1 VSGSG
6 QTALHDGTRPRKRLR
21 PPAHVAGLLAFAA
34 GVALLPPLLSNEYY
48 LTVLIVGGFYSILV
62 IGLNLLMG
70 YAGQVSLGHAACYGL
85 SAYTTGILTGTYH
98 WPVPAGIAAGLV
110 LVTIVAYL
118 IAVPTL
124 KLRGHYLAMG
134 TLGFGVIVYIVFNE
148 ATSVTGG
155 PSGFTGIPRLSI
167 GGKVVTSD
175 REYYYVVW
183 ATFLLLFALAQNLV
197 RSRVGRALRAIHTS
211 ETAAAVLGV
220 DTQRYKTF
228 VFVLSA
234 FYAAVAGALYA
245 HYVTFV
251 SPGSFGF
258 HTSVLLVTMVVLGGM
273 ASLWG
278 AVLGALFLTF
288 LPEALRAIEDF
299 DILVYGAILVLC
311 MMYLPGGLA
320 EGAQK
325 GWQALR
331 SLARKRGD
339 SAVDGGGVPR

>member
-1 VSGSG
+1 MRAPGG
-6 QTALHDGTRPRKRLR
+6 
-21 PPAHVAGLLAFAA
+21 HVIGLLAFAA
-34 GVALLPPLLSNEYY
+34 GMAAVPFVLPNDYY
-48 LTVLIVGGFYSILV
+48 LTVLIVAGFYSIVV

-70 YAGQVSLGHAACYGL
+70 YAGQVSLGHAAFYGL
-85 SAYTTGILTGTYH
+85 SAYTSGILTGTFH
-98 WPVPAGIAAGLV
+98 WPVPAGIAAGLL
-110 LVTIVAYL
+110 LVTVVAYL
-118 IAVPTL
+118 IGLPTL

-148 ATSVTGG
+148 ATAVTGG
-155 PSGFTGIPRLSI
+155 PSGLTGIPKLSF
-167 GGKVVTSD
+167 GGIVLSSD
-175 REYYYVVW
+175 REYYYAVW
-183 ATFLLLFALAQNLV
+183 GVTVLLFALAQNLV

-211 ETAAAVLGV
+211 EAAAAVLGI

-288 LPEALRAIEDF
+288 LPEALRSIENL
-299 DILVYGAILVLC
+299 DILVYGAILILC
-311 MMYLPGGLA
+311 MMFLPGGLA
-320 EGAQK
+320 EGMRKCRDAVRTLVRK
-325 GWQALR
+325 GA
-331 SLARKRGD
+331 ARGP
-339 SAVDGGGVPR
+339 AADGGAGAP

>member
-1 VSGSG
+1 MRFRAGG
-6 QTALHDGTRPRKRLR
+6 HI
-21 PPAHVAGLLAFAA
+21 AGLLAFAA
-34 GVALLPPLLSNEYY
+34 AAALLPFALPNEYY
-48 LTVLIVGGFYSILV
+48 LTVLIVAGFYAILV

-70 YAGQVSLGHAACYGL
+70 YAGQVSLGHAAFYGL

-98 WPVPAGIAAGLV
+98 WPVPAGIAAGLA
-110 LVTIVAYL
+110 LVTLVAYL
-118 IAVPTL
+118 IALPTL

-134 TLGFGVIVYIVFNE
+134 TLGFGIIVYIVFNE
-148 ATSVTGG
+148 ATAVTGG
-155 PSGFTGIPRLSI
+155 PSGFTGIPKLSI
-167 GGKVVTSD
+167 AGKVFSSD

-183 ATFLLLFALAQNLV
+183 GAVLLLFALSQNLV
-197 RSRVGRALRAIHTS
+197 RSRMGRALRAIHTS

-220 DTQRYKTF
+220 DTGRYKIF

-258 HTSVLLVTMVVLGGM
+258 HTSVQLVTMVVLGGM

-278 AVLGALFLTF
+278 ALLGALFLTF
-288 LPEALRAIEDF
+288 LPEALRAIENF
-299 DILVYGAILVLC
+299 DILVYGAILILC

-320 EGAQK
+320 EGARK
-325 GWQALR
+325 AWDAAR
-331 SLARKRGD
+331 SLGRREGAGP
-339 SAVDGGGVPR
+339 AAAGGGGG

>member
-1 VSGSG
+1 MK
-6 QTALHDGTRPRKRLR
+6 PRIGR
-21 PPAHVAGLLAFAA
+21 HIAGFLSFAA
-34 GVALLPPLLSNEYY
+34 AAMLLPFALPNEYY
-48 LTVLIVGGFYSILV
+48 LTVLIVAGFHTILV

-70 YAGQVSLGHAACYGL
+70 YAGQVSLGHAAFYGL

-98 WPVPAGIAAGLV
+98 WPVPAGIAAGLL
-110 LVTIVAYL
+110 LVTAVAYL
-118 IAVPTL
+118 IGLPTL

-134 TLGFGVIVYIVFNE
+134 TLGFGIIVFIVFNE
-148 ATSVTGG
+148 ATALTGG
-155 PSGFTGIPRLSI
+155 PSGFTGIPKLSAAGRVI
-167 GGKVVTSD
+167 SSD

-183 ATFLLLFALAQNLV
+183 GAVLLLFALAQNLV

-211 ETAAAVLGV
+211 ESAASVLGV
-220 DTQRYKTF
+220 DTGRYKTF

-278 AVLGALFLTF
+278 AVLGAVFLTF
-288 LPEALRAIEDF
+288 LPEALRAIENF

-311 MMYLPGGLA
+311 MMFLPGGLA
-320 EGAQK
+320 EGVRK
-325 GWQALR
+325 GWDAAR
-331 SLARKRGD
+331 TLAGRGGAGPAAD
-339 SAVDGGGVPR
+339 SGGASR